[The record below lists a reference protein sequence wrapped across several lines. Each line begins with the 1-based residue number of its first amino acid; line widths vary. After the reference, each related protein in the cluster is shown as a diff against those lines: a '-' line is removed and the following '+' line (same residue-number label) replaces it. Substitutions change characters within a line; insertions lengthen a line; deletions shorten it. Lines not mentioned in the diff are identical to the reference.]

1 MEKQNHNTAELI
13 KIFLICL
20 CVVLFIASFFI
31 QQKKRHI
38 NEAKK
43 LPFTNTNLELVEDGT
58 YENSTFTSFMH
69 LSLEVTVKNHQL
81 FQIKVIENKGSQGK
95 KAGEIIAAMIEN
107 NKVVN
112 SLVEGDEIG
121 NLVFISCVDGA
132 LRKGIKKE

>member
-1 MEKQNHNTAELI
+1 MEKRNHNTAELI

-81 FQIKVIENKGSQGK
+81 FQIQILAKEISIYFLLILLLQNKYRSCK
-95 KAGEIIAAMIEN
+95 MN
-107 NKVVN
+107 
-112 SLVEGDEIG
+112 LG
-121 NLVFISCVDGA
+121 N
-132 LRKGIKKE
+132 IK

>member
-1 MEKQNHNTAELI
+1 MEKRNHNTAELI

-20 CVVLFIASFFI
+20 CVVLFIAPFFI

-81 FQIKVIENKGSQGK
+81 FQIKVIEN
-95 KAGEIIAAMIEN
+95 